1 MKKKEEERAEIV
13 VENVYDQADTG
24 AINDLDVQN
33 ETKTEVNTKEKDPEL
48 SEAEKLNMELA
59 EMKDKY
65 IRLYSEFDNFRKR
78 TSKEKL
84 ELIQTASENVI
95 VDLLSVVDD
104 YERAVANAKEGEI
117 SDGISLIFSKLNNTL
132 QAKGVKEMVAKG
144 EVFNPDI
151 HDCITQFDAPT
162 VAEKGKV
169 IEVVEKGYL
178 LKDKVIR
185 FAKVIVGS

>member
-33 ETKTEVNTKEKDPEL
+33 EGETEVNTKEKDPEL
-48 SEAEKLNMELA
+48 SETEKLNMELA

>member
-24 AINDLDVQN
+24 AINDLDVLN
-33 ETKTEVNTKEKDPEL
+33 EGETEVNTKEKDPEL
-48 SEAEKLNMELA
+48 SETEKLNMELA